1 MQLIRKKLSDV
12 KTLIQFCSSLRK
24 LRVIRRQ
31 HAREKNMYSKNDNE
45 SEETFENSI
54 KELETIITNQIL
66 IYENEKTNLICK
78 FCFPFVL
85 NNFNFNIL

>member
-1 MQLIRKKLSDV
+1 
-12 KTLIQFCSSLRK
+12 
-24 LRVIRRQ
+24 
-31 HAREKNMYSKNDNE
+31 MYSKNDNE